1 MRNRYEIDVIII
13 DSDAWAPTFDQP
25 VIEGPQGIWEPDWSK
40 PATLRAKVKS
50 IDYIG
55 NLEVEFNEIVAEAMY
70 DNVTWINETVLELKM
85 VPSLVNDKT
94 NMSRFNLTWEAV
106 EFIE

>member
-1 MRNRYEIDVIII
+1 
-13 DSDAWAPTFDQP
+13 
-25 VIEGPQGIWEPDWSK
+25 
-40 PATLRAKVKS
+40 
-50 IDYIG
+50 
-55 NLEVEFNEIVAEAMY
+55 MY